1 MKKYLL
7 KSFALLAML
16 FSAITMSA
24 ISYCGETI
32 TATDGTTAVIT
43 CTQPEAG
50 TYVMTISSTQTGFSG
65 LKGINN
71 YFLVDGSKTRAT
83 NTATGKI
90 TGNFDSSLR
99 VLTLTFACTDVPV
112 MDSPLYLNFSAQEK
126 QFDAL
131 NGQEFEWPTS
141 CEAGEEEPEVTDK
154 WADVD
159 WVADSD
165 NKTTSCSTLTSCSHN
180 FIRETCINYN

>member
-24 ISYCGETI
+24 VSYCGETI

-50 TYVMTISSTQTGFSG
+50 TYVMTISSTQSGFGG
-65 LKGINN
+65 LKAAKNYIMLDDTRQYLSNTNSSAKHTCNWNN
-71 YFLVDGSKTRAT
+71 TTKILTIEFMCT
-83 NTATGKI
+83 N
-90 TGNFDSSLR
+90 
-99 VLTLTFACTDVPV
+99 VPV
-112 MDSPLYLNFSAQEK
+112 MDTPLFLNFSTQEK

-131 NGQEFEWPTS
+131 NGQVFEWPTS
-141 CEAGEEEPEVTDK
+141 CEAGEEEPEVTPSEEPSEEPEESPEPSEEPEEESGSLGGGSPTDL
-154 WADVD
+154 W
-159 WVADSD
+159 
-165 NKTTSCSTLTSCSHN
+165 
-180 FIRETCINYN
+180 